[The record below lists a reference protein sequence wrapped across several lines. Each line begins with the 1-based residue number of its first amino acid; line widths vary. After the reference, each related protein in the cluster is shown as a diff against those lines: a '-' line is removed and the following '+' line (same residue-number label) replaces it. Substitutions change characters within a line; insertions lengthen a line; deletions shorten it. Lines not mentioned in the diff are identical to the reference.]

1 MLFHSSLRTS
11 RVSTHPPS
19 LDLSPSCTE
28 KRSSFFITAKQGK
41 IRIYTFLLYP
51 IFYLQRLHLNLE
63 NAQLQVFF
71 FIISNSR
78 RRVCRS
84 GFHTL
89 WQVSPG
95 VHALSSSSSLILFVG
110 FWLII
115 SLLIKYVT
123 ASACMQELRQLRDQ
137 LHYAAD
143 YSETTFLNSKEK
155 KMWVSSTSR
164 MLFTGAIVFITKP
177 FTN

>member
-1 MLFHSSLRTS
+1 MLCELQNQASAEHAVACQSARGPLHALLERNEHKITGIETVFVIFLNLQTIIRISLFNGFWLLFHSSLRTS

-84 GFHTL
+84 GYHTL
-89 WQVSPG
+89 
-95 VHALSSSSSLILFVG
+95 
-110 FWLII
+110 
-115 SLLIKYVT
+115 
-123 ASACMQELRQLRDQ
+123 
-137 LHYAAD
+137 
-143 YSETTFLNSKEK
+143 
-155 KMWVSSTSR
+155 
-164 MLFTGAIVFITKP
+164 
-177 FTN
+177 